1 MTVSISSKIAARSDR
16 STPKAC
22 CSTGSTAPSP
32 NAGSRRPPDM
42 VASVASSLASTTG
55 LRPGRTITDI
65 PNFSFVVR
73 PAPYAIATSGSGAS
87 PLIRS
92 DNHSESKSSRSSS
105 STTAP
110 NDPSLRLVRV
120 PRP

>member
-1 MTVSISSKIAARSDR
+1 
-16 STPKAC
+16 
-22 CSTGSTAPSP
+22 
-32 NAGSRRPPDM
+32 M